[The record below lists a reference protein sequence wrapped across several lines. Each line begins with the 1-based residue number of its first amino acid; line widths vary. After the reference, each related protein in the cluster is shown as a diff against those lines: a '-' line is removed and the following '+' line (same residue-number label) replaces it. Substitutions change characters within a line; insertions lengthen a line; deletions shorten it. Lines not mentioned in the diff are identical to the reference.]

1 MFKMNDPFFRPLWLR
16 VLLVAIC
23 VFWTVVELWTG
34 SPGWAMLFAGLGGYA
49 AYSFFIVFNPTDPEK
64 DTDDA

>member
-23 VFWTVVELWTG
+23 GFWTVVELWTG
-34 SPGWAMLFAGLGGYA
+34 SPGWAVVFGALGAYA
-49 AYSFFIVFNPTDPEK
+49 AYSFFIVFNTTDPEK
-64 DTDDA
+64 DADDA